1 METMVTLEERV
12 QTLEQDYI
20 EQKKFRKKFDSIISL
35 EVAPTENG
43 RVSLRDNDS
52 KEQHTQASN

>member
-12 QTLEQDYI
+12 RTLEQDYI

-35 EVAPTENG
+35 EVAPDREWSSIFK
-43 RVSLRDNDS
+43 R
-52 KEQHTQASN
+52 